1 MTKHHKEADVTV
13 ARAEENVPFTV
24 EGEGV
29 RGSGT
34 VALVAPS
41 EPDWYRAVIL
51 ELRDVLNAVHQRGAG
66 EARPEHAGQTFE
78 VRPDE

>member
-1 MTKHHKEADVTV
+1 MTKHRKDADVTA
-13 ARAEENVPFTV
+13 ARAEENGPFSV

-66 EARPEHAGQTFE
+66 ETRPEQTGHTFE